1 MSCRVGCVRTLIDD
15 VINAMNEISYG
26 SIESVEQVMH
36 SVAPEVLGFRCAPGT
51 VRADDSAGHV
61 PVLTDAEEAEF
72 QNGFHKLTT
81 LLENSIDRNFDRFE
95 LFVLRNILVV
105 REDLVGWVRLE
116 HHKVRSPSCSPQLP
130 VASIAPSSFNS
141 SQ

>member
-1 MSCRVGCVRTLIDD
+1 MSCCGCVRTLIDD

-26 SIESVEQVMH
+26 SIESVERVMH
-36 SVAPEVLGFRCAPGT
+36 SVAPETLGFRCRPG
-51 VRADDSAGHV
+51 ADDGLLA
-61 PVLTDAEEAEF
+61 DAEEAEF

-116 HHKVRSPSCSPQLP
+116 HHKVRSPQLLARSFQQP
-130 VASIAPSSFNS
+130 PTSSNS
-141 SQ
+141 SP